1 MFVTVGI
8 VATIAIAGYIGYK
21 NKETVL
27 WKSVGFYDSI
37 IEYCAQFQD
46 KFKLNTIM
54 VYNGDNY
61 YQVDPIKWEYVP
73 VYLIGLCNKY
83 SPNNINSKIG
93 IEYRLNGKKYFK
105 LYNLFPNNE
114 KAEDMI
120 DDIIELNKY
129 NKKTKINQVNTHI
142 NYILSATYFDGFE
155 EKDVTE
161 LLHIFDV
168 DGHFYKNNDKISFD
182 DMLEW
187 CNKLNLS
194 CIYEEQN
201 DWTHKGEDRHI
212 EIINL
217 FGEIKTFTPEDILK
231 FE

>member
-21 NKETVL
+21 NKKKVL
-27 WKSVGFYDSI
+27 WKSVEFYDSI

-46 KFKLNTIM
+46 KFKLDTIM

-61 YQVDPIKWEYVP
+61 YEVDPIKWECVP
-73 VYLIGLCNKY
+73 VYLIGLCNKD
-83 SPNNINSKIG
+83 SPNYINSKIG
-93 IEYRLNGKKYFK
+93 IKYKLDGKTNCK

-114 KAEDMI
+114 KADDMI
-120 DDIIELNKY
+120 DDISKLNKY
-129 NKKTKINQVNTHI
+129 NRKNKKTKVNTNI
-142 NYILSATYFDGFE
+142 NYVLSATYFDGFE
-155 EKDVTE
+155 EIDVTE
-161 LLHIFDV
+161 LLHIFDI
-168 DGHFYKNNDKISFD
+168 DGRFYENNDKISFD

-194 CIYEEQN
+194 RIYEEID
-201 DWTHKGEDRHI
+201 DWTHKGEDRSI